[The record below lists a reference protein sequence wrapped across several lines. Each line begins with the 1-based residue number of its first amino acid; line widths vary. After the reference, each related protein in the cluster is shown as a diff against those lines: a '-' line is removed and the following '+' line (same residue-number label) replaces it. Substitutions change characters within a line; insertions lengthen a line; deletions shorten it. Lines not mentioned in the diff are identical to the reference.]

1 MSLFG
6 IPGVSILSINIQF
19 RDTFTGKG
27 EKLGNI
33 VTVPWDQGRGGL
45 LQKGEIQ
52 CVCGLYVCVVCV
64 MCLLC
69 VCVCVCVCCGC
80 CVCVVYAL
88 CSNISVLL

>member
-52 CVCGLYVCVVCV
+52 CVCVCEVCVVCV
-64 MCLLC
+64 WFTHL
-69 VCVCVCVCCGC
+69 VQ
-80 CVCVVYAL
+80 
-88 CSNISVLL
+88 I